1 MAIFAATDRLH
12 ERATP
17 WARRFHPSWATGELT
32 DPQPSQSH
40 KTRPEVRRRRQSSTP
55 PAAMRSFRAH
65 HDSAATTPEGATR
78 CLVTLERRRRT
89 HAQSGTAPV
98 QPNGLS
104 RRCQPACQTPKCRRN
119 VVSTNSAAPPRT
131 PCSGGRWHG
140 FWRPSLLLSYARSG
154 GLTLAQLGGAVSSRR
169 LGACKAR

>member
-1 MAIFAATDRLH
+1 MGTSVVHRSEFAQLGH
-12 ERATP
+12 FGC
-17 WARRFHPSWATGELT
+17 RRQAVTSAPRRGLGGSNPSWATGELT

-78 CLVTLERRRRT
+78 CLVTLERRRRA
-89 HAQSGTAPV
+89 HAQSGHAPV

-119 VVSTNSAAPPRT
+119 VVSASSAESPHT
-131 PCSGGRWHG
+131 PGSGGRW
-140 FWRPSLLLSYARSG
+140 PALDDRSI
-154 GLTLAQLGGAVSSRR
+154 
-169 LGACKAR
+169 